1 VADEGPVDE
10 AAVSDAGIE
19 SDGEA
24 QLEPSQRPAGADA
37 GAGSEQ
43 AASGQPGASTGA
55 PELPQTFLAVHRP
68 DVVRLVWDPQK
79 RDPAVAE
86 RLEPQPRDLEIV
98 RALWR
103 YEALLLTQI
112 WQEWWEGKDIRAA
125 QHRLKR
131 LVMSGWLRRFRMR
144 LAVGAHQPGFVLA
157 RQGFLAG
164 QGHRGPH
171 GSYIPNGV
179 KWQEGR
185 LAHHGALAHLLQTNA
200 WVLAFRRLVGEH
212 AVDWRGEQEGRLE
225 VPTKLVEGRRV
236 PIDVDDVELERYTRV
251 RDLRDEQFER
261 VWPDATVT
269 MDMPRA
275 GRTFDLMIELD
286 RTDRPAKN
294 FDKFRR
300 YDALITS
307 WWRRVERYRRMG
319 EQPAAVFVCTD
330 EAHAFAFMRAA
341 DREVTGRVA
350 RPGTA
355 EQSWPYPGRE
365 RMLFVAERDVHE
377 GSLRAWKLPAEPSAM
392 IRRAELAPREVQLP
406 GRKRGSG

>member
-1 VADEGPVDE
+1 VTGEPKP
-10 AAVSDAGIE
+10 SAG
-19 SDGEA
+19 
-24 QLEPSQRPAGADA
+24 EP
-37 GAGSEQ
+37 EI
-43 AASGQPGASTGA
+43 
-55 PELPQTFLAVHRP
+55 PQTYLAVHRP
-68 DVVRLVWDPQK
+68 DVVRLVWDPPK

-131 LVMSGWLRRFRMR
+131 LVAAGWLRRFRMR
-144 LAVGAHQPGFVLA
+144 LAVGAHQPGFVLS
-157 RQGFLAG
+157 RHGFLAG
-164 QGHRGPH
+164 QRHRGPH
-171 GSYIPNGV
+171 GSYIPKGV
-179 KWQEGR
+179 KWEEGR

-212 AVDWRGEQEGRLE
+212 AVDWRGEHEGRLE

-236 PIDVDDVELERYTRV
+236 PIDVDDLELERYTRA

-269 MDMPRA
+269 MDMPRH

-300 YDALITS
+300 YDAFITG
-307 WWRRVERYRRMG
+307 WWRRVERYRKMG

-330 EAHAFAFMRAA
+330 EAHALAFMRAS
-341 DREVTGRVA
+341 DREVTGRLA
-350 RPGTA
+350 RPGTPDHT
-355 EQSWPYPGRE
+355 WPYPGRE
-365 RMLFVAERDVHE
+365 RILFVAERDVHD
-377 GSLRAWKLPAEPSAM
+377 GSLRAWKLPAEPTAVA
-392 IRRAELAPREVQLP
+392 RRAELSPREVQLP
-406 GRKRGSG
+406 GRKRSGG